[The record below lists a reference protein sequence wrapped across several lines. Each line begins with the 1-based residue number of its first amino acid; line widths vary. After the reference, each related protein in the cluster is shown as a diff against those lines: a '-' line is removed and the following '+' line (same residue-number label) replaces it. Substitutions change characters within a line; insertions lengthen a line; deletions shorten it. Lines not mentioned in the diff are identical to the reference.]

1 MKKDEETKHYE
12 AIKDYLGLESIEQ
25 AKLYEVLEY
34 ELSQMG
40 DWGTKILTYLKAI
53 LSRNRRYS
61 SYVQKSDQEFFE
73 GLLKESLRIFQMK
86 LENYDKDNIQD

>member
-25 AKLYEVLEY
+25 AKLYEILEY
-34 ELSQMG
+34 ELTQMG
-40 DWGTKILTYLKAI
+40 DWGTKILTYLRAI

-61 SYVQKSDQEFFE
+61 TYVQESDRELFE
-73 GLLKESLRIFQMK
+73 NLLKESMTIFQMK
-86 LENYDKDNIQD
+86 LDNHDKDNIQD